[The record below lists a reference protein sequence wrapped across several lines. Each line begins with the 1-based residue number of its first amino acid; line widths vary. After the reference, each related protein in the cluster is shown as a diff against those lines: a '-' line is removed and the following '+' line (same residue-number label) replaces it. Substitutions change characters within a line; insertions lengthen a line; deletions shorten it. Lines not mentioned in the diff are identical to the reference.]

1 MPKVGK
7 MKFPYTKKGMEE
19 AQTYSGQTGKQVEI
33 EEYRG
38 GGLIPKY
45 QRGGLIPGLRQRLG
59 GMRPRLGGA
68 RRGLG
73 RGMAPRQ
80 GGRPGL
86 GGGRNLGGLANRL
99 RSMYKK
105 GGKVK

>member
-19 AQTYSGQTGKQVEI
+19 AQNYSAQTGKRMEV

-45 QRGGLIPGLRQRLG
+45 QRGGLVPGMRR
-59 GMRPRLGGA
+59 GMRP
-68 RRGLG
+68 
-73 RGMAPRQ
+73 
-80 GGRPGL
+80 
-86 GGGRNLGGLANRL
+86 
-99 RSMYKK
+99 KWEEE
-105 GGKVK
+105 

>member
-19 AQTYSGQTGKQVEI
+19 AQNYSAQTGKRMEV

-45 QRGGLIPGLRQRLG
+45 QRGGLVPGMRR
-59 GMRPRLGGA
+59 GMRPK
-68 RRGLG
+68 
-73 RGMAPRQ
+73 M
-80 GGRPGL
+80 
-86 GGGRNLGGLANRL
+86 GGGMNPRMLKSLVQGLKNRF
-99 RSMYKK
+99 KK
-105 GGKVK
+105 GGKVKK

>member
-19 AQTYSGQTGKQVEI
+19 AQNYSAQTGKRMEV

-59 GMRPRLGGA
+59 GMRPR
-68 RRGLG
+68 
-73 RGMAPRQ
+73 PS
-80 GGRPGL
+80 
-86 GGGRNLGGLANRL
+86 GGRNLGGLANRL